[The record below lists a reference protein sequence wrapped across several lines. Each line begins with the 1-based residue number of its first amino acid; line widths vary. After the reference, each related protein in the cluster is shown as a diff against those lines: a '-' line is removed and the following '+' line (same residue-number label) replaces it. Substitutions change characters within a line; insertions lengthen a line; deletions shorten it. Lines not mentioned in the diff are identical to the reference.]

1 MERRGGDI
9 SPSVRRD
16 AAVVAAH
23 DTDDS
28 TEEDATPDAFLARKR
43 VDENNDDAVSTQI
56 LCDRRTNST
65 DQICLGSTV
74 VSQSLSFHSSF
85 RPPYTFYLL
94 FPAFCCVPN
103 VKADEMTASM
113 TVSQTLPST
122 IVAERVFAVN

>member
-1 MERRGGDI
+1 MGKQPVPLGAEAQAGVQSDELDHGEAGGDI

-43 VDENNDDAVSTQI
+43 VDENNDDAVSTRI

-65 DQICLGSTV
+65 DQICLGSTI
-74 VSQSLSFHSSF
+74 VSWLLSLSLFLSPSLHFLSPLPCF
-85 RPPYTFYLL
+85 LL
-94 FPAFCCVPN
+94 CAQC
-103 VKADEMTASM
+103 ES
-113 TVSQTLPST
+113 
-122 IVAERVFAVN
+122 